1 MIFLF
6 IKDLL
11 DFLTKWFNNEEKK
24 ETKQIEIQKV
34 NSSRLLEELYEVIQE
49 NLLPFNIFEFIRLR
63 KDFRY
68 NKLHDQIRITNYRE
82 YNEEIT
88 TIMRLL
94 PGARISERHIEIAEL
109 WIEYDKVAHQLK
121 LLSSTHVLY
130 DTSLNLKSLINFLS
144 HNQNPLFNNLLI
156 KYEDTFY
163 NLNSTIR
170 EMVASGSVSGKT
182 QVTIKKTL
190 DVIITEFLSLKL
202 QLDTKKKLDEEAI
215 AKSLE
220 QRIEDELTLVDIIK
234 TNWSN

>member
-1 MIFLF
+1 MF

-34 NSSRLLEELYEVIQE
+34 HASRLLEDLYEVIQE

-94 PGARISERHIEIAEL
+94 PGARISERHIEMAEL

>member
-34 NSSRLLEELYEVIQE
+34 NSSRLLEDLYEVIQE

-94 PGARISERHIEIAEL
+94 PGARISERHIEMAEL